1 MNDKLIK
8 KLKKDTNNSSYIIY
22 RDKYI
27 KGNKITIIYHEAL
40 TSSDKLS
47 DFVIRSLDYIET
59 IYDKKDLLYDTII
72 NNITNIKIKKINNY
86 EDLCNYLNN
95 GFAIIL
101 IEDDY
106 SIALETRGSLFRS
119 IDKPLTENTIRG
131 SIDSFNENLET
142 NIGLVKRRI
151 KSNNLWN
158 DDLFIGRY
166 TKTKISI
173 LTINGITKNNV
184 KDIIIKR
191 LSNVD
196 IDKVIDSGTLK
207 FLIEDELKTI
217 FPTIMTTERPD
228 KVCDAL
234 LNGKT
239 VLLIDNSPFALIMPT
254 ILNDFFISEEDKDSK
269 SINNTLTRILRYVA
283 FFITIMTPGLYIA
296 VITFNQEMLPLE
308 LLVSFS
314 SQRST
319 VPFPA
324 FFEALL
330 MVLAFEIL
338 RESDLRIPNSSNSS
352 LSIVGAL
359 ILGEAAVSAGI
370 VSPVMIIVE
379 AITAISALLI
389 TEPELINAIRW
400 YRLFFM
406 IGATTLGMFGVFI
419 VFIIFTVNLC
429 SINTFGVPYTLGYAP
444 LSLSTL
450 KNSILKFP
458 LKKRTKRD
466 KFLTNNITR
475 EVIHEKD

>member
-72 NNITNIKIKKINNY
+72 NNITNIKVKKINNY

-173 LTINGITKNNV
+173 
-184 KDIIIKR
+184 
-191 LSNVD
+191 
-196 IDKVIDSGTLK
+196 
-207 FLIEDELKTI
+207 FI